1 MNDIYHTTAVF
12 PVITHDVCFTFNYIN
27 IFRFNSVR
35 HIQRYGPNQ
44 IAIKVVNAYFC
55 LVSVLRGPYKVDI
68 FIVAINSLG
77 KASRCLYDTDFTRF
91 RSPSHISRVS
101 PAHSPEAYMSL
112 PSLYAMAKKGLGRS
126 AVSIIS
132 KVSDQPRN
140 ICNNDHGGLTVRYK
154 KHFLL

>member
-68 FIVAINSLG
+68 LIVAINSLG
-77 KASRCLYDTDFTRF
+77 KASRCLYRYGFYKIQI
-91 RSPSHISRVS
+91 PSHIS
-101 PAHSPEAYMSL
+101 E
-112 PSLYAMAKKGLGRS
+112 
-126 AVSIIS
+126 
-132 KVSDQPRN
+132 
-140 ICNNDHGGLTVRYK
+140 
-154 KHFLL
+154 FLLPIHGKHTCLCLHCMPWQRKVWADPQFQ